1 MIDFTKKLKKKELP
15 KRINPIEIYESLDR
29 RSEAGPLRPSQ
40 KRILEEWFNNRR
52 DDRDN
57 IIKLHTGEGKTLIG
71 LLILQSKI
79 NEKNSPCLYVCP
91 NIYLAKQAVRDAE
104 KFGIPYCII
113 DHSKMIPDDFHAG
126 RKILI
131 THVQK
136 LFNGKTVFG
145 LGSKSILANSIILDD
160 SQACIDSIKNSFTIK
175 VDKKSKLYT
184 SILNIF
190 SDELRE
196 QGEGSYLEMENGV
209 GTNTLLPIPYWSW
222 IDKKEFVAQELLK
235 NIEDNRVSFI
245 WPLIKNEIHNCQAFI
260 SGESLE
266 ISPIF
271 SLIDSFGTFS
281 KAKHRFLMSATT
293 QDDSFF
299 IKGLGFDVE
308 AVKKPLVNPDLV
320 WSGEKMIL
328 IPSLI
333 DETLD
338 REKIIN
344 WLLPPFDKRTF
355 GTVCLAPSFSNTKQF
370 QNIGATVATTETIY
384 DCIEQLKRGIYTN
397 AIVFA
402 NRYDGIDLP
411 DNSCRI
417 LVIDSKPYS
426 ETLTDRYEEECRP
439 SSDIINVKTA
449 QRVEQGLGR
458 SVRGEKDYSVIII
471 TGGDLVQFLKSP
483 LTTKYFSPQTRMQIE
498 IGSQIVGF
506 AKDEIE
512 EGVDI
517 DKLFVGL
524 VNKSLLRDEGW
535 KEYYVESMNEIDMH
549 DGRDNLYDLISLEYK
564 AENLFIKGY
573 IDKACDVLQDI
584 CDNHVEDVMEKGWY
598 LQLQARYKYNMSKLE
613 SNRVQKSAFQRNCN
627 LLKPKDG
634 VVYKKIDNINATRA
648 NRIIK
653 WVTSHDNYQSLMIS
667 IDSILQNISFG
678 VQSDKFEDA
687 MHNLGTAIGF
697 VCQRPDKEI
706 KKGPDNLWGDVDGQ
720 YFLFECKNEV
730 DENRSEINKTE
741 AGQMNNHCGWFADE
755 YGNAKCKKIIII
767 NTRILSYQGD
777 FTDDIFVMRK
787 TKLKLLKDNVRAF
800 FKEFKDYDIHALDET
815 IIHKFIAPH
824 KIDIGNLI
832 SIYTESI
839 VKAKK

>member
-1 MIDFTKKLKKKELP
+1 MIDFTNKLKKKELP
-15 KRINPIEIYESLDR
+15 KRINPVEIYESLDR

-40 KRILEEWFNNRR
+40 KTILEQWFNSRR
-52 DDRDN
+52 NERDN

-79 NEKNSPCLYVCP
+79 NETNSPCLYVCP
-91 NIYLAKQAVRDAE
+91 NIYLAKQAVKDAE

-113 DHSKMIPDDFHAG
+113 DHSKMIPDDFLSG

-136 LFNGKTVFG
+136 LFNGKTAFG
-145 LGSKSILANSIILDD
+145 LGSKSIHVNSIILDD

-175 VDKKSKLYT
+175 VDNESDLYK

-196 QGEGSYLEMENGV
+196 QGEGSYLEIQNGV
-209 GTNTLLPIPYWSW
+209 GNNTLLPIPYWSW
-222 IDKKEFVAQELLK
+222 IDKKELVAQELLK
-235 NIEDNRVSFI
+235 NIEDKRVSFI
-245 WPLIKNEIHNCQAFI
+245 WPLIKNEIHNCQAFL
-260 SGESLE
+260 SGEYLE

-271 SLIDSFGTFS
+271 SLIDSFGSFS
-281 KAKHRFLMSATT
+281 KANHRFLMSATT

-308 AVKKPLVNPDLV
+308 AIKKPLVNPDLV

-344 WLLPPFDKRTF
+344 WLLRPNDKRTF
-355 GTVCLAPSFSNTKQF
+355 GTVCLAPSFANIKQF
-370 QNIGATVATTETIY
+370 QRIGAIVATTETIY
-384 DCIEQLKRGIYTN
+384 DCIEKLKRGEFSN
-397 AIVFA
+397 SMVFA

-417 LVIDSKPYS
+417 LIIDSKPYS

-498 IGSQIVGF
+498 IGGQIVGF
-506 AKDEIE
+506 AKDEID
-512 EGVDI
+512 EGAEA

-524 VNKSLLRDEGW
+524 INKSLQRDEGW
-535 KEYYVESMNEIDMH
+535 KEYYVESMNEIDIR
-549 DGRDNLYDLISLEYK
+549 DRKDNLYDLISLEYK
-564 AENLFIKGY
+564 AEKLFIKGDL
-573 IDKACDVLQDI
+573 DKACDVLQDI
-584 CDNHVEDVMEKGWY
+584 CDRYIEDEMEKGWY
-598 LQLQARYKYNMSKLE
+598 LQLQARYKYSISKIE
-613 SNRVQKSAFQRNCN
+613 SNKIQKSAFQRNCN

-634 VVYKKIDNINATRA
+634 VIYKKIDNINATRA
-648 NRIIK
+648 NRINK
-653 WVTSHDNYQSLMIS
+653 WVSAHTDYQSLMIS
-667 IDSILQNISFG
+667 VDSILQNISFG
-678 VQSDKFEDA
+678 IQSDKFEDA
-687 MHNLGTAIGF
+687 LHNLGVSIGF

-720 YFLFECKNEV
+720 YFLFE
-730 DENRSEINKTE
+730 
-741 AGQMNNHCGWFADE
+741 
-755 YGNAKCKKIIII
+755 
-767 NTRILSYQGD
+767 
-777 FTDDIFVMRK
+777 
-787 TKLKLLKDNVRAF
+787 
-800 FKEFKDYDIHALDET
+800 
-815 IIHKFIAPH
+815 
-824 KIDIGNLI
+824 
-832 SIYTESI
+832 
-839 VKAKK
+839 

>member
-1 MIDFTKKLKKKELP
+1 MIDFTNKLKKKELP
-15 KRINPIEIYESLDR
+15 KRINPIDIYESLDR

-40 KRILEEWFNNRR
+40 KTILEEWFDKKRN
-52 DDRDN
+52 DRDN

-79 NEKNSPCLYVCP
+79 NETNSPCMYVCP
-91 NIYLAKQAVRDAE
+91 NIYLAKQAVKDAD

-113 DHSKMIPDDFHAG
+113 DHSKQIPDDFLAG

-131 THVQK
+131 THIQK

-145 LGSKSILANSIILDD
+145 LGSKSINLNSIILDD
-160 SQACIDSIKNSFTIK
+160 SQACIDSIKSSFTIK
-175 VDKKSKLYT
+175 VDKESSLYT

-190 SDELRE
+190 SDDLRE
-196 QGEGSYLEMENGV
+196 QGEGSYLEMESGI
-209 GTNTLLPIPYWSW
+209 GSNTLLPISYWSW
-222 IDKKEFVAQELLK
+222 IDKKELVAQELLK

-245 WPLIKNEIHNCQAFI
+245 WPLIKNELHNCQAFI

-271 SLIDSFGTFS
+271 SLIDSFGSFS

-308 AVKKPLVNPDLV
+308 AVKQPLVNPDLV

-333 DETLD
+333 DESLD

-344 WLLPPFDKRTF
+344 WVLQPFEKRTF
-355 GTVCLAPSFSNTKQF
+355 GTVCLTPSFSNIKQF
-370 QNIGATVATTETIY
+370 QRIGATVATTETIY
-384 DCIEQLKRGIYTN
+384 ECIEQLKKGNYSK
-397 AIVFA
+397 AVVFA

-426 ETLTDRYEEECRP
+426 ETLSDRYEEECRP

-483 LTTKYFSPQTRMQIE
+483 LTTKYFSPQTKMQID

-512 EGVDI
+512 EGADV
-517 DKLFVGL
+517 DKLFIGL
-524 VNKSLLRDEGW
+524 INKSLQRDNGW
-535 KEYYVESMNEIDMH
+535 KEYYVESMNEIDTH
-549 DGRDNLYDLISLEYK
+549 DKKDNLYDIITLEYK
-564 AENLFIKGY
+564 AENLFIKGE
-573 IDKACDVLQDI
+573 IDKACAILQDI
-584 CDNHVEDVMEKGWY
+584 CDKHTEDEMEKGWY
-598 LQLQARYKYNMSKLE
+598 LQLQARYRYSLSKVE
-613 SNRVQKSAFQRNCN
+613 SNKIQKSAFQRNSN

-634 VVYKKIDNINATRA
+634 VVYKKINNINATRA
-648 NRIIK
+648 NRIIR
-653 WVTSHDNYQSLMIS
+653 WISAHNDYQSLMIS
-667 IDSILQNISFG
+667 VDGILQNISFG
-678 VQSDKFEDA
+678 IQSEKFEDA
-687 MHNLGTAIGF
+687 IHNLGTSIGF

-730 DENRSEINKTE
+730 NADRAEINKTE
-741 AGQMNNHCGWFADE
+741 AGQMNNHCGWFTEE
-755 YGNAKCKKIIII
+755 YGDVKCKKIMII
-767 NTRILSYQGD
+767 NTRTLSYHSN
-777 FTDDIFVMRK
+777 FNEEICVMRK
-787 TKLKLLKDNVRAF
+787 SKLKLLKDNVKSF
-800 FKEFKDYDIHALDET
+800 FKEFKEYDLNSLDET
-815 IIHKFIAPH
+815 IIHKFIGPH
-824 KIDIGNLI
+824 KLDIESLK
-832 SIYTESI
+832 SIYSEPI
-839 VKAKK
+839 IKASK

>member
-1 MIDFTKKLKKKELP
+1 MIDFTNKLKKRELP

-40 KRILEEWFNNRR
+40 KKILEEWFNKRKNE
-52 DDRDN
+52 RDN

-79 NEKNSPCLYVCP
+79 NETNAPCIYICP
-91 NIYLAKQAVRDAE
+91 NIYLAKQAVKDAE

-113 DHSKMIPDDFHAG
+113 DQSKTIPDDFLAG

-136 LFNGKTVFG
+136 LFNGKTAFG
-145 LGSKSILANSIILDD
+145 LGSKSIQVDSIILDD
-160 SQACIDSIKNSFTIK
+160 SQACIDAIKNSFTIK
-175 VDKKSKLYT
+175 VDKKCKLYS

-190 SDELRE
+190 CDELKE

-209 GTNTLLPIPYWSW
+209 GYNTLLPIPYWSW
-222 IDKKEFVAQELLK
+222 IDKKELVAKELIN
-235 NIEDNRVSFI
+235 NIDDKRISYI
-245 WPLIKNEIHNCQAFI
+245 WPLIKNDLHHCQAFI
-260 SGESLE
+260 SGEYLE
-266 ISPIF
+266 ISPIV

-299 IKGLGFDVE
+299 IKGLGFDVD
-308 AVKKPLVNPDLV
+308 AVKKPLINGDLV

-333 DETLD
+333 DESLD

-344 WLLPPFDKRTF
+344 WVLQPYDKRTF
-355 GTVCLAPSFSNTKQF
+355 GIVCLAPSFANRKQYEK
-370 QNIGATVATTETIY
+370 IGAIVSTTETIY
-384 DCIEQLKRGIYTN
+384 ENIENLKKGIFYN
-397 AIVFA
+397 AFVFA

-426 ETLTDRYEEECRP
+426 ETLGDRYEEECRP
-439 SSDIINVKTA
+439 NSDIINVKIA

-506 AKDEIE
+506 AREEIKD
-512 EGVDI
+512 GVNI
-517 DKLFVGL
+517 DNLFIDL
-524 VNKSLLRDEGW
+524 INKSLNRDDGW
-535 KEYYVESMNEIDMH
+535 KEFYSEKMNEINISEGND
-549 DGRDNLYDLISLEYK
+549 DLYHIIKLESE
-564 AENLFIKGY
+564 AENLLIKGENE
-573 IDKACDVLQDI
+573 KACDIIQNI
-584 CDNHVEDVMEKGWY
+584 CDKYAEDEMEKGWY
-598 LQLQARYKYNMSKLE
+598 LQLQARYKYTLSKIE
-613 SNRVQKSAFQRNCN
+613 SNKLQKSAFQRNN
-627 LLKPKDG
+627 SLLKPKDG
-634 VVYKKIDNINATRA
+634 VVYKKIEKINATRA

-653 WVTSHDNYQSLMIS
+653 WIESHDDYQSLMIS
-667 IDSILQNISFG
+667 IDGILQNVSFG
-678 VQSDKFEDA
+678 IQSEKFEDA
-687 MHNLGTAIGF
+687 IHNLGLSIGF

-741 AGQMNNHCGWFADE
+741 AGQMNNHCGWFTEE
-755 YGNAKCKKIIII
+755 YGEAKCKKIIII
-767 NTRILSYQGD
+767 NTR
-777 FTDDIFVMRK
+777 
-787 TKLKLLKDNVRAF
+787 
-800 FKEFKDYDIHALDET
+800 
-815 IIHKFIAPH
+815 
-824 KIDIGNLI
+824 
-832 SIYTESI
+832 
-839 VKAKK
+839 

>member
-1 MIDFTKKLKKKELP
+1 MIDFKNKLKKKELQ

-52 DDRDN
+52 NDKDN

-79 NEKNSPCLYVCP
+79 NETNSPCLYVCP
-91 NIYLAKQAVRDAE
+91 NIYLAKQAVKDAE

-113 DHSKMIPDDFHAG
+113 DHSKVIPDDFHAG

-145 LGSKSILANSIILDD
+145 LGSKSIQVNSIILDD

-175 VDKKSKLYT
+175 VDKYSKLYT

-196 QGEGSYLEMENGV
+196 QGEGSYLEMENGI
-209 GTNTLLPIPYWSW
+209 GSNTLLPIPYWSW
-222 IDKKEFVAQELLK
+222 IDKKELVAQELLK

-260 SGESLE
+260 SGETLE

-271 SLIDSFGTFS
+271 SLIDSFGSFS
-281 KAKHRFLMSATT
+281 KAAHRFLMSATT

-308 AVKKPLVNPDLV
+308 AVKKPLVNQDLI

-333 DETLD
+333 DENLD

-344 WLLPPFDKRTF
+344 WILKPNDKQTF

-370 QNIGATVATTETIY
+370 QRIGATVATTETIY
-384 DCIEQLKRGIYTN
+384 DCIDQLKRGIYSN

-417 LVIDSKPYS
+417 LVLDSKPYS
-426 ETLTDRYEEECRP
+426 ETLSDRYEEECRP

-512 EGVDI
+512 EGADI
-517 DKLFVGL
+517 GKLFIEL
-524 VNKSLLRDEGW
+524 INKSSLRDEGW
-535 KEYYVESMNEIDMH
+535 KEYYVERMNEINIRE
-549 DGRDNLYDLISLEYK
+549 GRDNLYDLITLEYK
-564 AENLFIKGY
+564 AENLFIKDE
-573 IDKACDVLQDI
+573 IDKACMVLQNI
-584 CDNHVEDVMEKGWY
+584 CDKHVEDEMEKGWY
-598 LQLQARYKYNMSKLE
+598 LQLQARYKYNMSKVE
-613 SNRVQKSAFQRNCN
+613 SNKIQKSAFQRNSN

-634 VVYKKIDNINATRA
+634 IIYKKIDNINSTRA

-653 WVTSHDNYQSLMIS
+653 WVSAHDDYQSLMIAVH
-667 IDSILQNISFG
+667 SILQNISFG

-687 MHNLGTAIGF
+687 IHNLGLSIGF

-706 KKGPDNLWGDVDGQ
+706 KKGPDNLWGDVDGH

-730 DENRSEINKTE
+730 DESRSEINKTE
-741 AGQMNNHCGWFADE
+741 AGQMNNHCGWFAEE
-755 YGNAKCKKIIII
+755 YGDVTCKKIIII
-767 NTRILSYQGD
+767 NTRVLSYQSN
-777 FTDDIFVMRK
+777 FNEEIFVMRK
-787 TKLKLLKDNVRAF
+787 SKLKLLKSNLLSF
-800 FKEFKDYDIHALDET
+800 FKEFKDYDLHSLDEAT
-815 IIHKFIAPH
+815 IHKFIGPN
-824 KIDIGNLI
+824 KIDIESLM

-839 VKAKK
+839 TKASR